1 MSGRGMSLI
10 RCPSPRRRKEME
22 NRDRVRLLITDTNP
36 EKQIFSNE
44 EIDEFLAMNGDDV
57 RLAAAEA
64 LETIATSEA
73 LTLKVIKLLDLTTD
87 GAKLAETL
95 MKRAEKLREHAEG
108 NEEDFDIVHIFQRRS
123 VV

>member
-1 MSGRGMSLI
+1 
-10 RCPSPRRRKEME
+10 ME
-22 NRDRVRLLITDTNP
+22 NRDRVRLLITDTNA

-57 RLAAAEA
+57 RMAAADA

-87 GAKLAETL
+87 GAKLADTL
-95 MKRAEKLREHAEG
+95 MKRAEKLREQSES
-108 NEEDFDIVHIFQRRS
+108 NEENFDIVPIFQSRRI
-123 VV
+123 V